1 MRRIK
6 AILISGEPRAVP
18 RLARAGHSLSHRR
31 LPRMSSRA
39 KLRLDPQGRREGAA
53 IRAFAADL
61 PCFVV
66 MVCILAK
73 DPVIATSSEYH
84 DHPPQRLLLNLLD
97 ATLQRP
103 VSSAYPAPLGCIRG

>member
-1 MRRIK
+1 
-6 AILISGEPRAVP
+6 
-18 RLARAGHSLSHRR
+18 
-31 LPRMSSRA
+31 MSSRA

-53 IRAFAADL
+53 MRAFAADL

-84 DHPPQRLLLNLLD
+84 DHPPQRLFAEPSRRYL
-97 ATLQRP
+97 AAPGKQR
-103 VSSAYPAPLGCIRG
+103 VSCPARLYQGIAAENAAFC